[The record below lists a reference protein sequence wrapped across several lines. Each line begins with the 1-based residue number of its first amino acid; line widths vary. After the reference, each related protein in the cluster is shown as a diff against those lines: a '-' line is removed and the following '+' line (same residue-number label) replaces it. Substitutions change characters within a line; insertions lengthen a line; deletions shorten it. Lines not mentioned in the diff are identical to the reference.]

1 MVKRRGRAEGVA
13 LGCAGGHRGLLV
25 TSGAFERP
33 GIPLQLQVVLWLTA
47 REDEP
52 TGPAPP
58 IGDGVNVGET
68 HLELLERELLGVLP
82 TVNLLQCC
90 DCVLVCGQARQGPLS
105 SPS

>member
-1 MVKRRGRAEGVA
+1 MRLFVVKRRGRSAGEA
-13 LGCAGGHRGLLV
+13 LGRAGGHRGLFV
-25 TSGAFERP
+25 TKGP
-33 GIPLQLQVVLWLTA
+33 WIHLQLQVVLWLTA

-105 SPS
+105 LF